1 MVFTFSYYNEL
12 TNHSASQMNDI
23 WGRDRVYYKSFN
35 QWIFYQ
41 WIFML
46 FADDMV
52 ILEKGINDLQNSLE
66 LLERYCDRWGLQVN
80 TEKTKNCS
88 F

>member
-35 QWIFYQ
+35 QWIFYRCYSVIEGCKN
-41 WIFML
+41 IF
-46 FADDMV
+46 FYGTYT
-52 ILEKGINDLQNSLE
+52 GIPPRVLGAQKNRLNE
-66 LLERYCDRWGLQVN
+66 TVLLSTRNMRS
-80 TEKTKNCS
+80 T
-88 F
+88 